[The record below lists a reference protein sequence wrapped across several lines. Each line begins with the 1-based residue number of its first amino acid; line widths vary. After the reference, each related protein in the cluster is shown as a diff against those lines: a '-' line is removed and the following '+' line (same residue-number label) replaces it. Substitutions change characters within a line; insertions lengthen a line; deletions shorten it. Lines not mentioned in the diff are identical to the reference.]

1 MVVAAD
7 RAAAVE
13 LVAAAAVAAEAAVVA
28 VVVAEAEA
36 ADGATAAVAAD
47 RLPLRGVVH
56 RASPAGRRIQYAPVH
71 AHQ

>member
-28 VVVAEAEA
+28 VVVAEA

-47 RLPLRGVVH
+47 RPPLPGVAH
-56 RASPAGRRIQYAPVH
+56 RALPAGRRIQCALVH